1 MIAGPKCRE
10 EILAVRSLTPLAIDA
25 VTHRA
30 LCSIDLLASRQIR
43 RPANLNAREAP
54 ASDRGARRHVL
65 RQPPDVGEDAPHL
78 VAVIR
83 QRLAVH
89 GPLKAVVDAI
99 LKRIDLTIAASILGK
114 RSPDSDPR

>member
-10 EILAVRSLTPLAIDA
+10 EILPVRSLTPLAIGA

-30 LCSIDLLASRQIR
+30 LCGVDFLAPCRIR
-43 RPANLNAREAP
+43 RPANLNACEAP

-65 RQPPDVGEDAPHL
+65 RQPPDVGQDAPHL

-89 GPLKAVVDAI
+89 GPLKAVVDAV
-99 LKRIDLTIAASILGK
+99 LKCIDPPIAASILGK
-114 RSPDSDPR
+114 RTPDPDPR